1 MVKTTLKSLYDGMND
16 DERKTY
22 LEALRVGVE
31 NWTSTL
37 FDIFQ
42 DKIMFNAL
50 KGKGA
55 ETREIKNAIS
65 ELRTAIQFVSGNVDR
80 LSTWKQLM
88 GIK

>member
-1 MVKTTLKSLYDGMND
+1 MVKKTLKSLYNGMND

-50 KGKGA
+50 KGKGV
-55 ETREIKNAIS
+55 ETREMKNAIS

>member
-1 MVKTTLKSLYDGMND
+1 MVKKTLKSLYKGMND

-37 FDIFQ
+37 FEIFHNR
-42 DKIMFNAL
+42 IMFNVL
-50 KGKGA
+50 KGKGT
-55 ETREIKNAIS
+55 ETREVKNALS
-65 ELRTAIQFVSGNVDR
+65 ELRTAIQFISGNANR
-80 LSTWKQLM
+80 LSEWKKLM